1 MKNKDDIPEV
11 KITSTPI
18 KAITKKL
25 SAMWTL
31 DIPKT
36 IEFNNQYFEIC
47 EENEWLANEI
57 IDADICNTGVKRKV
71 FLNIKHEDEGIAL
84 LARAKLGL
92 KVKSNFIGMFIDSD
106 LEKEIIAQMALDI
119 RKELDKELL
128 EKMNELATDSKT
140 LGEQNAKE

>member
-92 KVKSNFIGMFIDSD
+92 KVNPNSM
-106 LEKEIIAQMALDI
+106 KEIYGLDI
-119 RKELDKELL
+119 ERVITDQLAREIRNEVDKELI
-128 EKMNELATDSKT
+128 EKMKELATDSKT